1 MARRRKNKKNIFQT
15 IITTIIIVCIISIS
29 YIVEN
34 DKKSNEVSVVNN
46 AILNETIIFDI
57 STIPNYNSKPYIE
70 INNNI
75 PYLNEDD
82 YTTKPFETYSELDY
96 LGRSGVAF
104 ANICTEIMPKEGEE
118 REDIGNIKDLS
129 GWIQKRYDNIIKDKY
144 LYNRCHL
151 IGWQL
156 SGENANKENLF
167 TGTRYLNTEGM
178 LPFEN
183 KIDDYIEKNENNHVL
198 YRVTPIFEGNNLLA
212 TGVELEAWSVED
224 NGEGICFNVYCYN
237 VQPGIVIDYATGE
250 SHLK

>member
-75 PYLNEDD
+75 PYFNEDD

>member
-15 IITTIIIVCIISIS
+15 IITTIIIACIISIS

-75 PYLNEDD
+75 PYFNEDD